1 MKKTKLNQKGNMTLN
16 RRDRHWLKRKGIK
29 SSECSTVG
37 IDGGPWLTDYLSR
50 NPKLVNDSRPG
61 KIYD

>member
-1 MKKTKLNQKGNMTLN
+1 MTLN

-29 SSECSTVG
+29 SSEYSTVG

-50 NPKLVNDSRPG
+50 NPNKVNDSRPG